1 MGSIFGPRVQQ
12 MSAVAFLSWADLA
25 KTARHVQDLLTSRTV
40 WMAKVPFVPAVLKF
54 AALIVSME
62 MHGVGI

>member
-1 MGSIFGPRVQQ
+1 